1 MEILGLKNTMNKMKN
16 EIEYINGRMDQ
27 EGKICETEVRNLE
40 MMQSEK
46 NKEKKM

>member
-27 EGKICETEVRNLE
+27 EKICETEVRNLE